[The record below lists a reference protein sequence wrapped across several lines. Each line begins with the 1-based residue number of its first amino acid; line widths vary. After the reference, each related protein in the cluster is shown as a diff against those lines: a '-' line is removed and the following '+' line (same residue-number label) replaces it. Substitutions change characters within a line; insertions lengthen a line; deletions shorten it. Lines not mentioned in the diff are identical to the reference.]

1 LVEGLHGDLSQTQ
14 RDRVMKKFREGT
26 AEVLIATDVAARGI
40 DIDNITHVIN
50 FDIPQDPESYVHR
63 IGRTGRAG
71 NTGVAMTFITPRE
84 FRQLKLI
91 ERIVHTKIQRRQ
103 LPTAANVIE
112 RQREQIISKMQTVLE
127 INQFK
132 DYLSIAESLLDDY
145 SAEDVVAA
153 AIKLMQEGNKALE
166 ATQEDDIIAAEL
178 QNTGGR
184 PGMVRLFFNV
194 GRAQRI
200 SVKDIISTV
209 AIESDIPARDIGKID
224 IYDKFTFVE
233 IPEDVAEKVLG
244 AMHRNT
250 IRGYKLNV
258 EPARVRK

>member
-1 LVEGLHGDLSQTQ
+1 
-14 RDRVMKKFREGT
+14 
-26 AEVLIATDVAARGI
+26 
-40 DIDNITHVIN
+40 
-50 FDIPQDPESYVHR
+50 
-63 IGRTGRAG
+63 
-71 NTGVAMTFITPRE
+71 
-84 FRQLKLI
+84 
-91 ERIVHTKIQRRQ
+91 
-103 LPTAANVIE
+103 
-112 RQREQIISKMQTVLE
+112 MQTVLE

-209 AIESDIPARDIGKID
+209 AIVLDSIGRNPMSVKCYATWDIC
-224 IYDKFTFVE
+224 
-233 IPEDVAEKVLG
+233 
-244 AMHRNT
+244 
-250 IRGYKLNV
+250 
-258 EPARVRK
+258 VRY